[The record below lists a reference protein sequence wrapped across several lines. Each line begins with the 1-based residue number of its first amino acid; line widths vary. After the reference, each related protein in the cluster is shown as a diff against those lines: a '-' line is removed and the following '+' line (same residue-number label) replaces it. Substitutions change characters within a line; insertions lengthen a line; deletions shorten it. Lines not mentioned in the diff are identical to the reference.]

1 MNMTDVAAQ
10 FGRFAEGDFRIG
22 TVLNRTWLVL
32 SRNFFAFCAVT
43 AVASLPNLLLMDPG
57 QSRGMVIAGA
67 VLADV
72 MRRLSQAM
80 LIYGAFQE
88 LRGQPVSLGQSL
100 QAGLR
105 RIIPVIGL
113 AISASVLMALGFI
126 LFTVPGVIVATML
139 FVATPVC
146 VVERL
151 GPFASM
157 DRSAQLTKGHRWKI
171 LGLLVLAI
179 VPLVIGDAIVE
190 ALAEIAGAG
199 GVAAA
204 IGQVLVDAIWGA
216 VDVVLVIAAYH
227 DLRVAKEGVD
237 TAQIAAVFE

>member
-1 MNMTDVAAQ
+1 MTDVAAQ

-22 TVLNRTWLVL
+22 AVLTRTWLVL
-32 SRNFFAFCAVT
+32 SRNFFTFCAVT

-80 LIYGAFQE
+80 LIYGAFRE
-88 LRGQPVSLGQSL
+88 LRGQPVSLGQSV

-113 AISASVLMALGFI
+113 AISASVLMALGFM
-126 LFTVPGVIVATML
+126 LFAVPVIVATML

-179 VPLVIGDAIVE
+179 VPLVVGDAIVE

-204 IGQVLVDAIWGA
+204 IGQVTVDAIWGA